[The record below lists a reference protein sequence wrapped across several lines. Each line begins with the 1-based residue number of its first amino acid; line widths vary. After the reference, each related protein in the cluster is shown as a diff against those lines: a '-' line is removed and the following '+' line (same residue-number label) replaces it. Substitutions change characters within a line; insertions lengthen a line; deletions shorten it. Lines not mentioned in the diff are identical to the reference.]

1 MLERGQE
8 LSARYVLLT
17 RLGRGAYGEVW
28 LAQDR
33 ERRERVALKI
43 LSAEWMQR
51 STALAALERE
61 FDAIGR
67 LDHPH
72 ILRVHGLYRTPQ
84 YAWIAMEYAAGGD
97 LTQLRGRTSAEVLR
111 AAIPVASALAHAHAA
126 GLVHRDVKPA
136 NVLLSADGTPRLAD
150 FGIAAIASAEQ
161 PLERGS
167 PFSMSPQQLASESPA
182 ASDDVYAFGAT
193 LYELLSGYP
202 PFYPD
207 ARVERILTERP
218 AALPES
224 VPEGLKILIER
235 MLAKVPAERPATMDS
250 VERDLK
256 ILAASEQ
263 KTVVEPPAVRLQ
275 PPGPRAPGAPGEPLR
290 GEWRRP
296 TAAAANE
303 QQLRRE
309 GFRRGLGVS
318 AVVLGLIAVAIV
330 FFALPRWVEQR
341 QPTTPVAAAT
351 PAKPEPAVEQDKKEI
366 DFAALARAKQ
376 EAEDLRAAIDARLQE
391 LRKRAVDVWGGAE
404 IQQTNEALAAGDKDI
419 AAREYLA
426 AVERFKTVEP
436 LLEALEAR
444 AGEVLKAQLDLG
456 ARALQD
462 GRSADARNA
471 FELATKIDP
480 NNQVA
485 AQGLKRAG
493 TLDEVLGLLAAA
505 ERTEKEGQQQGA
517 LERYRKA
524 LALDAQAP
532 RAAAAIARIEASIAS
547 DAFASAMAQGFSAL
561 ARSDHAAARS
571 AFEAARKIR
580 PNAPEVGQALRQ
592 IEQEQRT
599 GVIGTKLRA
608 AQTLETQEQWS
619 EALKEYR
626 AVLEL
631 DSTVAAANEGVARV
645 APRAELNEQL
655 ELYLTQPERLF
666 SQPVRA
672 AAHQSLERAQ
682 AIANPGPV
690 LQGQIAK
697 LSEWLTRAAV
707 PVAVALQSDNQ
718 TQVTIYRVG
727 ALGAFEQRSLE
738 LVPGTYTVVGTRPG
752 YRDVRRQIN
761 VLPGAPLEPIV
772 IRCEDRI

>member
-1 MLERGQE
+1 
-8 LSARYVLLT
+8 VLLT
-17 RLGRGAYGEVW
+17 A
-28 LAQDR
+28 DR
-33 ERRERVALKI
+33 A
-43 LSAEWMQR
+43 
-51 STALAALERE
+51 
-61 FDAIGR
+61 
-67 LDHPH
+67 
-72 ILRVHGLYRTPQ
+72 
-84 YAWIAMEYAAGGD
+84 
-97 LTQLRGRTSAEVLR
+97 
-111 AAIPVASALAHAHAA
+111 
-126 GLVHRDVKPA
+126 
-136 NVLLSADGTPRLAD
+136 PRLAD
-150 FGIAAIASAEQ
+150 FGIAAIASEAQ

-167 PFSMSPQQLASESPA
+167 PFSMSPQQLAGEPPT

-207 ARVERILTERP
+207 AQAERILGAKP

-224 VPEGLKILIER
+224 VPAELKDLIER
-235 MLAKVPAERPATMDS
+235 MLARAPAERPATMDS
-250 VERDLK
+250 VERELK
-256 ILAASEQ
+256 NLAASEQ
-263 KTVVEPPAVRLQ
+263 KTVVESPAVRIE
-275 PPGPRAPGAPGEPLR
+275 PPGPRAPGAYGEPLR

-296 TAAAANE
+296 AAPAANE

-330 FFALPRWVEQR
+330 FFALPRWVERQ
-341 QPTTPVAAAT
+341 QPTA
-351 PAKPEPAVEQDKKEI
+351 PAKTAAPVQVAPAPEEKKKEI

-376 EAEDLRAAIDARLQE
+376 EAEDLRAAIDARLQK
-391 LRKRAVDVWGGAE
+391 LRERAVDVWGGAE
-404 IQQTNEALAAGDKDI
+404 IQQTNEALAAGDKDV

-436 LLEALEAR
+436 LLDTLEAR

-471 FELATKIDP
+471 FELASKIDP
-480 NNQVA
+480 NNQIA

-493 TLDEVLGLLAAA
+493 TLDEVLQLLAAA
-505 ERTEKEGQQQGA
+505 ERLEKEGQQQGA
-517 LERYRKA
+517 LDSYRKA

-532 RAAAAIARIEASIAS
+532 RAAEAIARIEASIAS
-547 DAFASAMAQGFSAL
+547 DAFAGAMARGFSAL

-608 AQTLETQEQWS
+608 AQTLESQEQWS

-626 AVLEL
+626 SVLEL
-631 DSTVAAANEGVARV
+631 DSTVAAANEGVTRV
-645 APRAELNEQL
+645 SPRATLNEQL

-672 AAHQSLERAQ
+672 AAYQSLERAK

-690 LQGQIAK
+690 LQGQISK
-697 LSEWLTRAAV
+697 LSEWLARANA

-727 ALGAFEQRSLE
+727 VLGAFDQRSLE

-761 VLPGAPLEPIV
+761 VVPGAPLEPIV